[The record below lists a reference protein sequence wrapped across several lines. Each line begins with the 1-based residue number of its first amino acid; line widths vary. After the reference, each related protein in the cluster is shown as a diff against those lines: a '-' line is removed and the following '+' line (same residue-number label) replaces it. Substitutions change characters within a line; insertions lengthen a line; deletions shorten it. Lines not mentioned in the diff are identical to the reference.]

1 MSFAEQ
7 IRPHVA
13 KVGGAT
19 PAGEI
24 CGMSRQIVNAWLRG
38 DVEPSKA
45 TQAGAVLLLRRATT
59 KKPRRPSNG
68 ESSYRSGP
76 VSASNKPA
84 AQSAHSD

>member
-1 MSFAEQ
+1 MSFADQ
-7 IRPHVA
+7 IRPLVA

-59 KKPRRPSNG
+59 KKPRRPSNIPDQTRR
-68 ESSYRSGP
+68 E
-76 VSASNKPA
+76 NT
-84 AQSAHSD
+84 